1 MRMYLF
7 LVFIGAVIVVTCS
20 PNRER
25 NRMHDVLGLQN
36 MSELATSEY
45 VVTKIIKAND
55 NKTWYKAGER
65 KILMTCKA
73 SLVAGIDM
81 SKISANDIDIS
92 GDEISIVL
100 PRARLLSI
108 NIKPEDIR
116 TAYEEISFFRS
127 KFSSEEKNDLA
138 SQAEI
143 QIKNSADSLGLLTT
157 AESNATLFVN
167 NFLRRQG
174 FRNIKI
180 RFNNP
185 APSLN

>member
-7 LVFIGAVIVVTCS
+7 LVVSIVLTNMACS
-20 PNRER
+20 DGSEK
-25 NRMHDVLGLQN
+25 NRMNEVLGLKN

-45 VVTKIIKAND
+45 VVTKIIKASD
-55 NKTWYKAGER
+55 NKTWYKAGDR

-81 SKISANDIDIS
+81 SKITANDIDIS
-92 GDEISIVL
+92 DNDISIVL

-108 NIKPEDIR
+108 DMKPEDIK
-116 TAYEEISFFRS
+116 TAYEDISFFRS
-127 KFSSEEKNDLA
+127 KFSSQEKNDLA
-138 SQAEI
+138 SQAET
-143 QIKNSADSLGLLTT
+143 QIKNSVDSLGILTT

-167 NFLRRQG
+167 NFLRKQG

-180 RFNNP
+180 RFDDNFRP
-185 APSLN
+185 LN